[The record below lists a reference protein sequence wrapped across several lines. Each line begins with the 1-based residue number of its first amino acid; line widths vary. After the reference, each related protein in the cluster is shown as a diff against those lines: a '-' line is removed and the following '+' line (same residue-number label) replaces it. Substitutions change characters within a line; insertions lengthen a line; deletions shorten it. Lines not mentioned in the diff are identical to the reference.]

1 MLAKFCRQTHTPDPS
16 CLGRFHTHQMP
27 DVFHEAAD
35 ELGFLTQPEFA
46 MCSVYPTPF
55 APMVVSDAVH
65 NMFNSSFA
73 SIVHRRQ
80 HHPSVFGYTLSNE
93 ISWGGPGDAQFVEL
107 YHFAHTDQV
116 ELHAAGEEPKEKH
129 ILFPDGTLRVIH
141 ADGREEDIPAVDRL

>member
-1 MLAKFCRQTHTPDPS
+1 MLAKFCCQTHTPDPS

-107 YHFAHTDQV
+107 YRFAKQHDPERPCWYQ
-116 ELHAAGEEPKEKH
+116 PS
-129 ILFPDGTLRVIH
+129 
-141 ADGREEDIPAVDRL
+141 